1 MGNKL
6 GKAKRVNQTTELVL
20 RGHFAFTKVDLMKL
34 LIPYVRFMGHVRQ
47 GEYDGF

>member
-20 RGHFAFTKVDLMKL
+20 RGHFAMVFTKVDLMKL
-34 LIPYVRFMGHVRQ
+34 LIPYVRFMGHVR
-47 GEYDGF
+47 